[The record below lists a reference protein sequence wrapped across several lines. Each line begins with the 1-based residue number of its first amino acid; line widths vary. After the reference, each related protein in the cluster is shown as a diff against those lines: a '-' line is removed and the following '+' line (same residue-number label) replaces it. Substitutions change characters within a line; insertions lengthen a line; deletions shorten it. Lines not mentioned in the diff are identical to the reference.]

1 MLEVKII
8 NIHTHIFTYTHVH
21 IHTYIHRYTHIHIHT
36 HTYTYTHTQHTNTYI
51 YTYQYIKN
59 KLANNINTIVR
70 LRFTRSK
77 HMILSC
83 YFKRVKRLYC
93 LNFIRQNIPNIH
105 SFGEEGI
112 FKSTQSYNGFS

>member
-1 MLEVKII
+1 MD
-8 NIHTHIFTYTHVH
+8 
-21 IHTYIHRYTHIHIHT
+21 IHIHT
-36 HTYTYTHTQHTNTYI
+36 HACTYTHTQHKMHI

-59 KLANNINTIVR
+59 KLANNINSNVR
-70 LRFTRSK
+70 LRFTRSR

-112 FKSTQSYNGFS
+112 FKST